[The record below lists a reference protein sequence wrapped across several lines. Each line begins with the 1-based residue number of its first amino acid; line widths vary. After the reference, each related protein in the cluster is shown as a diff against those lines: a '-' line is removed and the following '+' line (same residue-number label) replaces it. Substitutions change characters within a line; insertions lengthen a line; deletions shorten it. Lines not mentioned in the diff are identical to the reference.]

1 MPGARGAPARASCDR
16 DSLTPKAA
24 AFRDLPPQ

>member
-1 MPGARGAPARASCDR
+1 VGPARATWRRCDR